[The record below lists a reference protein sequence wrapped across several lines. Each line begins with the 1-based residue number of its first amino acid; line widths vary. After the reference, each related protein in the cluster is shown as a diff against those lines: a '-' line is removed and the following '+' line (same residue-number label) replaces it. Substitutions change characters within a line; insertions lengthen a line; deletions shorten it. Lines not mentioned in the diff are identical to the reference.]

1 MMREIAIALNILCT
15 ISECFWIY
23 CIIDILFTRR
33 FQDAYFIKKKW
44 NLIGVNVL
52 FATIIILI
60 MNKES
65 LTSVWTLVM
74 WIFYGVFSACVFWKC
89 DVLNAIAVVGTYCFC
104 LLIFGNIQISIT
116 GLIGGNQLIEATTMH
131 QGVYRVI
138 YILACEPI
146 WIAINLLFYKWIKK
160 KKGLQNNQ
168 KYYLSMTIVGMIGG
182 IFIASQ
188 MLSNFTV
195 EINAIWYLFC
205 VIVII
210 LIYAIALWE
219 KSRIYKYQMGALEKH
234 NELLEKSYKQI
245 NETYIENAK
254 LYHDMKHHFNSIYR
268 LVEQENLCQAK
279 EYIENITEP
288 VTFKNIIKYTGIEL
302 LDVILQEM
310 EQKAKRNGI
319 TIIFEAQ
326 QLPQE
331 ISIKQNDLCALYV
344 NLLENAI
351 AASKS
356 KVYLSIKQINKMMFI
371 TIKNDY
377 RICPLIKNGNFITD
391 KKDAEKHGWGTQII
405 KQVVEK
411 YEGSI
416 EYKVDEKFVYSEI
429 VVNDIL

>member
-1 MMREIAIALNILCT
+1 
-15 ISECFWIY
+15 
-23 CIIDILFTRR
+23 
-33 FQDAYFIKKKW
+33 
-44 NLIGVNVL
+44 
-52 FATIIILI
+52 
-60 MNKES
+60 
-65 LTSVWTLVM
+65 
-74 WIFYGVFSACVFWKC
+74 
-89 DVLNAIAVVGTYCFC
+89 
-104 LLIFGNIQISIT
+104 
-116 GLIGGNQLIEATTMH
+116 
-131 QGVYRVI
+131 
-138 YILACEPI
+138 
-146 WIAINLLFYKWIKK
+146 
-160 KKGLQNNQ
+160 
-168 KYYLSMTIVGMIGG
+168 
-182 IFIASQ
+182 
-188 MLSNFTV
+188 
-195 EINAIWYLFC
+195 
-205 VIVII
+205 
-210 LIYAIALWE
+210 
-219 KSRIYKYQMGALEKH
+219 
-234 NELLEKSYKQI
+234 
-245 NETYIENAK
+245 
-254 LYHDMKHHFNSIYR
+254 MKHHFNSIYR

-319 TIIFEAQ
+319 TLIFEAQ

-331 ISIKQNDLCALYV
+331 ISIKQKDLCALYV

-377 RICPLIKNGNFITD
+377 RICPVIKNGNFITD

>member
-23 CIIDILFTRR
+23 CIIDILFIRR
-33 FQDAYFIKKKW
+33 FQNAYFIKKKW
-44 NLIGVNVL
+44 NLIGVNVFL
-52 FATIIILI
+52 ATIIILI

-65 LTSVWTLVM
+65 LTSLWTLVM

-138 YILACEPI
+138 YMLICEPI
-146 WIAINLLFYKWIKK
+146 WITINLLFYKWIKK

-182 IFIASQ
+182 VFIASQ
-188 MLSNFTV
+188 MLNNFTI
-195 EINAIWYLFC
+195 EINVIWYLFC

-210 LIYAIALWE
+210 LIYAIDLWE
-219 KSRIYKYQMGALEKH
+219 KSRIYKYQMCALEKH

-268 LVEQENLCQAK
+268 LVEQEDLCQAK

-288 VTFKNIIKYTGIEL
+288 VTFKNVIKYTGIEL

-319 TIIFEAQ
+319 TLIFEAQ

-331 ISIKQNDLCALYV
+331 ISIKQKDLCALYV

-377 RICPLIKNGNFITD
+377 RICPVIKNGNFITD